1 MIAASENNN
10 KPVDKNLADYQFCG
24 YSLDARHRKLTGP
37 DGKPIAISSRAFDTL
52 LVLISHHNQLV
63 SKSQLMEAVWPDTV
77 VEDNNLNQA
86 IFSLRKALADPKA
99 ESRFIIT
106 LPGKGYS
113 FVAPVE
119 EILTSDETQSSDSEA
134 TETSRISL
142 LSRIADWSRQHPTHM
157 SIMLIFAIACAYI
170 LYDPDSPFVVIPE
183 LSMSSNTNNMSSV
196 ETLDLIQN
204 SIAVLP
210 FEHLGEESDDHVFA
224 VALHDEIINQ
234 LSKISSLNIIARDSV
249 LSLMEQQLNLDEL
262 AKILKVESFISGN
275 IMHVGDVARIS
286 LHLHDANSGVTLW
299 SNTYQAGNQDL
310 KEIISLQSDIAQ
322 NVVSALQTDILL
334 TEQQNIEELPTTSF
348 EAYQYN
354 LAAKNAHYQ
363 QDFLTEWELARQA
376 IALDPDYYDAH
387 TTFSSVNTLLV
398 ATPLPGMNS
407 REHFELALRSAEK
420 LIELAPDKS
429 EGYALKANAL
439 STTRNWP
446 EISGML
452 DTLEAMN
459 AAPSELKFI
468 ALIMMNLG
476 DFESAIEIYQ
486 ASLITE
492 PLNLYARGFLMAALE
507 ITGQEEKARQ
517 QYELGEKL
525 SPLWWGDVLNI
536 FLALGRN
543 EPLMDIDE
551 LMIPTPELKELLH
564 HINDEPRIKKALLD
578 YQLVENKIPA
588 QAIYYA
594 VIAAYYQDQELAT
607 LYLRAAL
614 HNNWSAL
621 FWAWLPVFDQTRQHQ
636 DFNTLLRDSGV
647 IDYWQKNGW
656 PNICQPTENAFSC
669 ERPHFPL

>member
-10 KPVDKNLADYQFCG
+10 KPVDKNLADYSFCG

-37 DGKPIAISSRAFDTL
+37 DEKPIAISSRAFDTL
-52 LVLISHHNQLV
+52 LVLISHHDQLV

-77 VEDNNLNQA
+77 VEENNLNQA
-86 IFSLRKALADPKA
+86 IFSLRKALADPKE

-113 FVAPVE
+113 FIAPVE
-119 EILTSDETQSSDSEA
+119 EILTSDETQSPDSEA
-134 TETSRISL
+134 TETSRINL
-142 LSRIADWSRQHPTHM
+142 LSRISGWPRQHPTLM

-170 LYDPDSPFVVIPE
+170 LYDPDSPFAVTPE
-183 LSMSSNTNNMSSV
+183 LSMSSGTNNMTSV
-196 ETLDLIQN
+196 ETLEVIQN

-210 FEHLGEESDDHVFA
+210 LEHLGEESDDHVFA
-224 VALHDEIINQ
+224 LALHDEIINQ

-249 LSLMEQQLNLDEL
+249 LSLVERQLNLDEL

-299 SNTYQAGNQDL
+299 SNTYQADNQDL

-322 NVVSALQTDILL
+322 NVVSALQTEILL
-334 TEQQNIEELPTTSF
+334 TEQKYIEELPTTSF

-363 QDFLTEWELARQA
+363 QDFLTEWELSRQA
-376 IALDPDYYDAH
+376 IALDPDFQDAH
-387 TTFSSVNTLLV
+387 TTFSSVNTLLA
-398 ATPLPGMNS
+398 ATPLPGMS
-407 REHFELALRSAEK
+407 SLEHFELALRSAEK
-420 LIELAPDKS
+420 LIELAPEDS
-429 EGYALKANAL
+429 QGYALKASAL
-439 STTRNWP
+439 STTQNWP
-446 EISGML
+446 EISKML
-452 DTLEAMN
+452 DKLKAMD

-468 ALIMMNLG
+468 ALIMMNIG

-486 ASLITE
+486 TSLVTE

-507 ITGQEEKARQ
+507 ITGQEEQARL
-517 QYELGEKL
+517 QYEVGEKL

-543 EPLMDIDE
+543 EPLQDIDE
-551 LMIPTPELKELLH
+551 LMIPTPEIKVLLH
-564 HINDEPRIKKALLD
+564 HIDDTERVKKALLD

-594 VIAAYYQDQELAT
+594 VIAAYYKDHQLAI

-614 HNNWSAL
+614 YDNWSAL
-621 FWAWLPVFDQTRQHQ
+621 FWAWLPVFDETRPQEE
-636 DFNTLLRDSGV
+636 FKTLLRDSGV

-656 PNICQPTENAFSC
+656 PEICQPTENSFSC
-669 ERPHFPL
+669 ERPVFSL